1 MMILMTNLATRE
13 TPKQTMKMTR
23 ARQVVSVVSCGLL
36 VFSSLTPIVAQGQ
49 GNISGHARAEVNEPF
64 TDHLVQ
70 ARDIETGIVVA
81 TSELDEETADYEL
94 ASLPDGE
101 FLVELLD
108 DDGDII
114 CTEGPFEIEPERAL
128 HEDRN
133 IRCDVPLAW
142 WLLAA
147 GAAAG
152 VTAGIV
158 TAGDK
163 LPGAVIPTDPT
174 ASGSQP

>member
-1 MMILMTNLATRE
+1 MTSRLDGVTM
-13 TPKQTMKMTR
+13 TMKMR
-23 ARQVVSVVSCGLL
+23 RSRQVVSVVTCGLL
-36 VFSSLTPIVAQGQ
+36 VLSSLVPIVAQGQ
-49 GNISGHARAEVNEPF
+49 GSISGHARAEANRPY

-81 TSELDEETADYEL
+81 TSELDEETADYAL

-108 DDGDII
+108 DDGDVI
-114 CTEGPFEIEPERAL
+114 CTEGPFDIDPERAV
-128 HEDRN
+128 HEERN

-158 TAGDK
+158 TAGDD
-163 LPGAVIPTDPT
+163 LPGAVIPTDPI